1 MDNPDTYSIGHK
13 IQNEYKT
20 KQNNTTLETQKMSNT
35 VLKKPK
41 WIHLFAK
48 GR

>member
-20 KQNNTTLETQKMSNT
+20 KQHNTGNSKDEQHGPQKT
-35 VLKKPK
+35 EVDPC
-41 WIHLFAK
+41 FCE
-48 GR
+48 R